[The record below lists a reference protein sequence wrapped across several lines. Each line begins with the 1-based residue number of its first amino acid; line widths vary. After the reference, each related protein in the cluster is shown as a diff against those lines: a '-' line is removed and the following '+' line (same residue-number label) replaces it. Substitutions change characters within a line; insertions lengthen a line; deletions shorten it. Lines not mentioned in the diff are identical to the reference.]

1 MYKELLDMKVRSIFL
16 FVLIIVLFFIVAPF
30 QNLAVSMLKSMQGDE
45 MLARFGL
52 NSAFI
57 EKLKEWEFFI
67 TTQWYGKNFGQV
79 IPIIAVVIAFPLFA
93 RERENQTMEFLVTR
107 NSRFKVFYSKCLTGF
122 LVLMFILITAG
133 FLPLIYS
140 IFTGKHIDISLVSK
154 FTFHALVGG
163 AFWYSLTL
171 LFSVISTDHVR
182 PLLTSLGMLAL
193 TTVLGQLK
201 PLKFINTFR
210 YILGYSIFESG
221 KIDAVYSLGLVFL
234 AVLLSFA
241 SYRIF
246 IKTDV

>member
-1 MYKELLDMKVRSIFL
+1 
-16 FVLIIVLFFIVAPF
+16 
-30 QNLAVSMLKSMQGDE
+30 
-45 MLARFGL
+45 
-52 NSAFI
+52 
-57 EKLKEWEFFI
+57 
-67 TTQWYGKNFGQV
+67 
-79 IPIIAVVIAFPLFA
+79 
-93 RERENQTMEFLVTR
+93 MEFLLTR
-107 NSRFKVFYSKCLTGF
+107 NSRFKVFYSKCFTGF

-140 IFTGKHIDISLVSK
+140 IFAGKHIDVSLVLK

-221 KIDAVYSLGLVFL
+221 KIDTVYSLGLISL
-234 AVLLSFA
+234 AALLCFA
-241 SYRIF
+241 SCRIF
-246 IKTDV
+246 IKTDI